1 MLINEKSEFV
11 IIIDLAI
18 IAWRYQHIFTCSF
31 QLKELTFCGLES
43 LTVAVKK
50 GERCI
55 KMGSAAGEAFLEHR
69 PDMTMKLGDEFLE
82 FIIQSKHFYQIIQQ
96 HMFMTSVT
104 SM

>member
-1 MLINEKSEFV
+1 
-11 IIIDLAI
+11 
-18 IAWRYQHIFTCSF
+18 
-31 QLKELTFCGLES
+31 LKELTFCGLES